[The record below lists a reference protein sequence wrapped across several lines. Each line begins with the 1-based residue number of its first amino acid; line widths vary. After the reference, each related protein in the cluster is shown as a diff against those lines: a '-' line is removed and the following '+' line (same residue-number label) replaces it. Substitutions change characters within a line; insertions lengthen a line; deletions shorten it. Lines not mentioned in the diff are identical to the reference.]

1 MINSNFE
8 HDNLSGKNHEGT
20 NPNTPLK
27 VLTANSIIGDRVEN
41 PNGDNLG
48 SIKDLMVDLRSGRI
62 EYVVLQYGGF
72 LGIGDKLFAIP
83 FQSLR
88 VNEAKGVFVL
98 NQTKEYLEKAPGFD
112 QDHWPE
118 TNSHHYNEVNT
129 YWGDFM
135 GPSTG
140 REY

>member
-1 MINSNFE
+1 MSNSNFE
-8 HDNLSGKNHEGT
+8 QDNLSGKNHEGRRS
-20 NPNTPLK
+20 NSPVR
-27 VLTANSIIGDRVEN
+27 VLTAKTIIGDRVEN
-41 PNGDNLG
+41 VQGDNLG
-48 SIKDLMVDLRSGRI
+48 TIKDLMIDLHNGNI

-83 FQSLR
+83 FKSLR
-88 VNEAKGVFVL
+88 LNESKEVFIL
-98 NQTKEYLEKAPGFD
+98 DKTKDYLEKAPGFD

-129 YWGDFM
+129 YWGSFM

-140 REY
+140 SEF